1 MAYREISLSGSI
13 SAASVSVSGSL
24 NAETGMSGSLN
35 MAERVYENDYE
46 KLKNKP
52 SINGVELI
60 KDKSFEELGDH
71 VLTNFEILEL
81 MKNAGF

>member
-1 MAYREISLSGSI
+1 MAYREKELTGQI
-13 SAASVSVSGSL
+13 SAVNMSAALSAS
-24 NAETGMSGSLN
+24 AEMSGTLKQ
-35 MAERVYENDYE
+35 AERVVEKDYE
-46 KLKNKP
+46 KLINRP

-60 KDKSFEELGDH
+60 KDKSFEDLGDH

>member
-1 MAYREISLSGSI
+1 MAYREISISGNI
-13 SAASVSVSGSL
+13 SVATISGSL
-24 NAETGMSGSLN
+24 NADTGMSGDLK

-46 KLKNKP
+46 KLHNKP
-52 SINGVELI
+52 KINGVELVQ
-60 KDKSFEELGDH
+60 DKSFEELGDH

>member
-1 MAYREISLSGSI
+1 MAYREILLSGSI
-13 SAASVSVSGSL
+13 SVSTMSGSL
-24 NAETGMSGSLN
+24 NADTGMSGTLN

-52 SINGVELI
+52 SINGVELVQ
-60 KDKSFEELGDH
+60 DKSFEELGDH

>member
-1 MAYREISLSGSI
+1 MAYREISLSGNI
-13 SAASVSVSGSL
+13 SAVTMSGSL
-24 NAETGMSGSLN
+24 NADTGMSGDLK

-52 SINGVELI
+52 SINGVELVQ
-60 KDKSFEELGDH
+60 DKSFEDLGDH

>member
-1 MAYREISLSGSI
+1 MAVMEKTLSGRI
-13 SAASVSVSGSL
+13 SAVTMSGSL
-24 NAETGMSGSLN
+24 NAEQPMSGTLN

-46 KLKNKP
+46 KLVNKP
-52 SINGVELI
+52 KINGVELVQ
-60 KDKSFEELGDH
+60 DKSFEELGDH

>member
-1 MAYREISLSGSI
+1 MAYREISLSGNI
-13 SAASVSVSGSL
+13 SAA
-24 NAETGMSGSLN
+24 TMSGSLN
-35 MAERVYENDYE
+35 SQTGMSGNLQMADRTYENDYE

-52 SINGVELI
+52 SINGVELVQ
-60 KDKSFEELGDH
+60 DKSFEELGDH

>member
-1 MAYREISLSGSI
+1 MAYREISLSRNI
-13 SAASVSVSGSL
+13 SAAKMSGSL
-24 NAETGMSGSLN
+24 NADTGMSGDLK

-52 SINGVELI
+52 SINGVELMQ
-60 KDKSFEELGDH
+60 DKSFEDLRDH

>member
-13 SAASVSVSGSL
+13 SAAKMSGSL
-24 NAETGMSGSLN
+24 NADTGMSGDLK
-35 MAERVYENDYE
+35 MAERVYEHDYE
-46 KLKNKP
+46 KLHNKP
-52 SINGVELI
+52 KINGVELVQ
-60 KDKSFEELGDH
+60 DKSFEELGDH

>member
-1 MAYREISLSGSI
+1 MAVIEKTMSGSV
-13 SAASVSVSGSL
+13 SAATMSGSL
-24 NAETGMSGSLN
+24 NSVTGMSGSLN

-71 VLTNFEILEL
+71 VLTNFEILDL

>member
-1 MAYREISLSGSI
+1 MAYREISLSGNI
-13 SAASVSVSGSL
+13 SAASVSGNL
-24 NAETGMSGSLN
+24 NADTGMSGDLK

-52 SINGVELI
+52 SINGVELVQ
-60 KDKSFEELGDH
+60 DKSFEDLGDH

>member
-1 MAYREISLSGSI
+1 MMAYREISLSGNI
-13 SAASVSVSGSL
+13 SAVSMLGNL
-24 NAETGMSGSLN
+24 NADTGMSGDLK

-46 KLKNKP
+46 KLHNKP
-52 SINGVELI
+52 KINGVELVQ
-60 KDKSFEELGDH
+60 DKSFEELGDH

>member
-1 MAYREISLSGSI
+1 MAVVEKTLSGRI
-13 SAASVSVSGSL
+13 SAVSMSGGL
-24 NAETGMSGSLN
+24 NAETGMSGTLN

-52 SINGVELI
+52 SINGVELVQ
-60 KDKSFEELGDH
+60 DKSFEDLGDH

>member
-1 MAYREISLSGSI
+1 MAYREMSLSGSI
-13 SAASVSVSGSL
+13 WAAKMSGSL
-24 NAETGMSGSLN
+24 NADTGMSGNLK

-46 KLKNKP
+46 KLKNRP
-52 SINGVELI
+52 SINGVELVQ
-60 KDKSFEELGDH
+60 DKSFEELGDH

>member
-1 MAYREISLSGSI
+1 MAYKEISISGNI
-13 SAASVSVSGSL
+13 SAVSMSGSL
-24 NAETGMSGSLN
+24 NADTGMSGDLK

-46 KLKNKP
+46 KLHNKP
-52 SINGVELI
+52 SINGIELVQ
-60 KDKSFEELGDH
+60 DKSFEELGDH

>member
-1 MAYREISLSGSI
+1 MAYREISLSGNI
-13 SAASVSVSGSL
+13 SAVSVSGSL
-24 NAETGMSGSLN
+24 NADTGMSGDLK

-52 SINGVELI
+52 SINGVELVQ
-60 KDKSFEELGDH
+60 DKSFEELGDH

>member
-1 MAYREISLSGSI
+1 MVYREISLSGNI
-13 SAASVSVSGSL
+13 SAAKMSGSL
-24 NAETGMSGSLN
+24 NADTGMSGDLK

-46 KLKNKP
+46 KLKNRP
-52 SINGVELI
+52 SINGVELVQ
-60 KDKSFEELGDH
+60 DKSFEELGDH

>member
-1 MAYREISLSGSI
+1 MAYREISLSGNI
-13 SAASVSVSGSL
+13 SAASVSGSL
-24 NAETGMSGSLN
+24 NADTGMSGDLK

-52 SINGVELI
+52 SINGVELVQ
-60 KDKSFEELGDH
+60 DKSFEELGDP

>member
-1 MAYREISLSGSI
+1 MAYREISISGNI
-13 SAASVSVSGSL
+13 SAAKMSGSL
-24 NAETGMSGSLN
+24 NADTGMSGDLK

-46 KLKNKP
+46 KLKNRP
-52 SINGVELI
+52 SINGVELVQ
-60 KDKSFEELGDH
+60 DKSFEELGDH